1 MDASEKELII
11 DLREYKK
18 DFVTRALESG
28 VRRIIVPAG
37 KTPEVHKLGKIST
50 IAEDGDLVLGKDFVE
65 IELKSKSDEDKI
77 VATAKNADVL
87 VKTSEWKII
96 PLENLVSK
104 SSRIYASGA
113 VSEIPMLL
121 SVLEVGVKGVIVA
134 PKSAQ
139 DIIDA
144 ASAINKSASKVPLQE
159 AEVTNVK
166 VLYNGDRCCI
176 DTCSLM
182 GIGEGMLVGSAS
194 NFLFLVNS
202 ETVSS
207 NYCDTRPFR
216 VNAGPVHSY
225 VLMPGNKTNYL
236 GELASG
242 TEVLLVNHTGET
254 RKAIV
259 GRNKI
264 EERPLLLVEAKIG
277 GKIGNVVLQNAETIR
292 LVQSGG
298 KTISVTEL
306 KAGDKVFVKT
316 GEGARHFGAAIKEK
330 IKE

>member
-1 MDASEKELII
+1 MPIGKSEEI
-11 DLREYKK
+11 
-18 DFVTRALESG
+18 
-28 VRRIIVPAG
+28 
-37 KTPEVHKLGKIST
+37 HKLGKIIT
-50 IAEDGDLVLGKDFVE
+50 IAEDGDIIFGKDFLE
-65 IELKSKSDEDKI
+65 MDLKSKSDEDSI
-77 VATAKNADVL
+77 VAKSKNADVV

-104 SSRIYASGA
+104 SSNIFAYGKI
-113 VSEIPMLL
+113 SEIPMLL

-134 PKSAQ
+134 PNSFQEIK
-139 DIIDA
+139 DA
-144 ASAINKSASKVPLQE
+144 ASEVNKTMGKIDLQE
-159 AEVTNVK
+159 AKVTNIK

-176 DTCSLM
+176 DTCSM
-182 GIGEGMLVGSAS
+182 MSIGEGLLVGSAS

-225 VLMPGNKTNYL
+225 VLMPGNKTKYL
-236 GELASG
+236 AELSSG
-242 TEVLLVNHTGET
+242 TEVLLVNQKGEL
-254 RKAIV
+254 RKGIV

-277 GKIGNVVLQNAETIR
+277 DKTGSVVLQNAETIR
-292 LVQSGG
+292 LVQSEG
-298 KTISVTEL
+298 KTISVAEL
-306 KAGDKVFVKT
+306 KIGDKVLIKLDDS
-316 GEGARHFGAAIKEK
+316 ARHFGTAIKEK